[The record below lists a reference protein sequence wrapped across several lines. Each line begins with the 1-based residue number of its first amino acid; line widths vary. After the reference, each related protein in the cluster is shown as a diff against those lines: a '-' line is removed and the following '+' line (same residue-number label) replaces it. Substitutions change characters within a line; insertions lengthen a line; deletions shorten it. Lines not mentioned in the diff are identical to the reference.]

1 MVSWSIVLGFLVGCR
16 HHMKLKIRSSQTIPF
31 NCVHVTID
39 LWPRRSLPS
48 LLPSPW
54 STSPSCPLF
63 LPLHP
68 PSSKYII
75 SWNFVRCQF
84 SLERECLAYSPSM
97 AGAHR
102 KHQTVL
108 HMCWATLT
116 VAPELTIL
124 SFYLPSRPPTQQN
137 ASVDRQLAMKL
148 RESERLGL

>member
-1 MVSWSIVLGFLVGCR
+1 MFRVGGGAPVRQCTSMQGSMR
-16 HHMKLKIRSSQTIPF
+16 NSFSQ
-31 NCVHVTID
+31 VK
-39 LWPRRSLPS
+39 SLPTS
-48 LLPSPW
+48 LLHSSP
-54 STSPSCPLF
+54 
-63 LPLHP
+63 
-68 PSSKYII
+68 KYII

-84 SLERECLAYSPSM
+84 SLEREGLAYSPSM